1 MLLKVV
7 TTVAKV
13 WLPVMASENDL
24 TFEKVPSGYTITRH
38 GKFGSMQFFLLKNR
52 DELNKTV
59 DGLKLLLNKEI
70 QNGQC

>member
-1 MLLKVV
+1 
-7 TTVAKV
+7 
-13 WLPVMASENDL
+13 MASENDL
-24 TFEKVPSGYTITRH
+24 TFEKVLSGYTITRH

-52 DELNKTV
+52 DALNKTV

>member
-7 TTVAKV
+7 TTAVKV

-52 DELNKTV
+52 DELNKTI